1 MAVSARLAKYDL
13 GPESNTEYY
22 SATLAS
28 GTVTINT
35 GFKEIY
41 HVNISQHAAAGLAVG
56 IAWVAT
62 GGALTL
68 DSSNASGVEVLT
80 AEVKGKR

>member
-1 MAVSARLAKYDL
+1 MAVSERLAKYDL

-22 SATLAS
+22 LATLAS
-28 GTVTINT
+28 GTITINT

-41 HVNISQHAAAGLAVG
+41 QVNISQKAAVGLAVG

-62 GGALTL
+62 AGALTL
-68 DSSNASGVEVLT
+68 DSSDGSGTEVLSL
-80 AEVKGKR
+80 EVKGKR